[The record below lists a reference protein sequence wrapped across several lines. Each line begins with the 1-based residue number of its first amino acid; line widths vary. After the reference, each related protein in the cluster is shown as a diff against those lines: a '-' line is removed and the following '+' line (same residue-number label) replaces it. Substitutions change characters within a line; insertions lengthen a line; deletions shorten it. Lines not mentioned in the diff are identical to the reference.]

1 MGQPYALNVQ
11 EFMSD
16 IVGKLKK
23 VIWRSLENDF
33 TITAFINTEN
43 QQKFIATGDLF
54 KPTKDLTYSMS
65 GKWQDHA
72 KYGKQ
77 FKISNYCIQ
86 EPADTISIIAYLE
99 KHVKGIGPTRAEQL
113 VEKYGKQTIKILKGA
128 PERVEFENK
137 GLSYEGALKISEQL
151 QEGDKQ
157 QDMLI
162 KLEGMFAKVKGLPKR
177 LAQDVLKIYG
187 LTAYEIVEK
196 NPYQLIEMN
205 RIGFLSADKVAMS
218 CGVKADDE
226 QRIRAGVL
234 YIVRQSMQESGDIW
248 LKPDIILKEL
258 SKLIVGLDM
267 LTTAILKLTDDKIL
281 TRHEGYVTLTQFA
294 EDEDLITD
302 CVVRFL

>member
-1 MGQPYALNVQ
+1 
-11 EFMSD
+11 MSD
-16 IVGKLKK
+16 IIGKLKK

-33 TITAFINTEN
+33 TIAAFINTEN
-43 QQKFIATGDLF
+43 SQEFIATGDLF
-54 KPTKDLTYSMS
+54 KPTEGLTYSMS

-77 FKISNYCIQ
+77 FKINSYCIQ
-86 EPADTISIIAYLE
+86 EPVDTISIIAYLE
-99 KHVKGIGPTRAEQL
+99 KHVKGIGPARAEQF

-128 PERVEFENK
+128 PERVSSENK

-162 KLEGMFAKVKGLPKR
+162 KLEGIFARINGLPKR

-187 LTAYEIVEK
+187 LTAYEIIKE

-205 RIGFLSADKVAMS
+205 RIGFIQADKVAMS

-226 QRIRAGVL
+226 QRIRHGIL
-234 YIVRQSMQESGDIW
+234 YIIRQSMQESGDIW
-248 LKPDIILKEL
+248 LKPSVLLQEL
-258 SKLIVGLDM
+258 SKLINGVKFNKIIFKQLV
-267 LTTAILKLTDDKIL
+267 DDKIL
-281 TRHEGYVTLTQFA
+281 IYHEGHITFTQFA
-294 EDEDLITD
+294 DDEMIVAE
-302 CVVRFL
+302 CIVKFLM

>member
-1 MGQPYALNVQ
+1 MV
-11 EFMSD
+11 D
-16 IVGKLKK
+16 IISKLKK

-33 TITAFINTEN
+33 TIAAFINTEN
-43 QQKFIATGDLF
+43 QQEFIATGDLF
-54 KPTKDLTYSMS
+54 KPTEGLTYSMS

-77 FKISNYCIQ
+77 FKLNSYCIQ
-86 EPADTISIIAYLE
+86 EPVDTISIIAYLE
-99 KHVKGIGPTRAEQL
+99 KHVKGIGPARAEQF

-128 PERVEFENK
+128 PERVSSENK

-162 KLEGMFAKVKGLPKR
+162 KLEGIFARINGLPKR

-187 LTAYEIVEK
+187 LTAYEIIKE

-205 RIGFLSADKVAMS
+205 RIGFIQADKVAMS

-226 QRIRAGVL
+226 QRIRHGIL
-234 YIVRQSMQESGDIW
+234 YIIRQNMQESGDIW
-248 LKPDIILKEL
+248 LKFDLINNSI
-258 SKLIVGLDM
+258 SKLIG
-267 LTTAILKLTDDKIL
+267 IKLKFPLVMDIIFKLIKGKIL
-281 TRHEGYVTLTQFA
+281 VGRDDYITLTQFA
-294 EDEDLITD
+294 EDEDLIAN

>member
-1 MGQPYALNVQ
+1 MT
-11 EFMSD
+11 D
-16 IVGKLKK
+16 IAGKLKK

-43 QQKFIATGDLF
+43 QQEFIATGDLF
-54 KPTKDLTYSMS
+54 KPTEGLTYSMS

-99 KHVKGIGPTRAEQL
+99 KHVKGIGPALAERL

-137 GLSYEGALKISEQL
+137 GLSYEGALKISERL
-151 QEGDKQ
+151 SEGDKQ
-157 QDMLI
+157 QDILI

-177 LAQDVLKIYG
+177 LAQDILKIYG
-187 LTAYEIVEK
+187 LTAYEIVKK

-218 CGVKADDE
+218 CGIKTDDE
-226 QRIRAGVL
+226 QRIRHGIL
-234 YIVRQSMQESGDIW
+234 YVIRQSMQESGDIW
-248 LKPDIILKEL
+248 LKPSVILQEL
-258 SKLIVGLDM
+258 SKLIIGIGFNKIIFKQLV
-267 LTTAILKLTDDKIL
+267 DDKIL
-281 TRHEGYVTLTQFA
+281 IYHEGNITLTQFA
-294 EDEDLITD
+294 DDEDLIAD
-302 CVVRFL
+302 CVVKFLL